1 MKGKKAKVMEDGR
14 EALIGRARQ
23 GEGGRHE
30 KSQINMRPNTL
41 KLFCWEFSIVSFTV
55 RTLRGEEQG
64 EAGRRETAEDGPCF
78 MVLLLHHG
86 RWW

>member
-1 MKGKKAKVMEDGR
+1 ME
-14 EALIGRARQ
+14 
-23 GEGGRHE
+23 
-30 KSQINMRPNTL
+30 INTRPNTL

-55 RTLRGEEQG
+55 RNAEGGGTG

-86 RWW
+86 GGDGGYLWVHSG